1 MESLSRERCQW
12 RLQDLLTGEGRLGVA
27 IYKVPGPV
35 VGLLA
40 FMIPY
45 YNKSIVWGSAGGHVL
60 NTGHQPLLTLSCEAV
75 SLYTLH
81 ICMDAASHTYLL
93 TAYSLPRFAVT
104 SLTHNKKIEC

>member
-27 IYKVPGPV
+27 IYKVRGPV

-60 NTGHQPLLTLSCEAV
+60 NTGHQPLLTLSCEAA
-75 SLYTLH
+75 STLC
-81 ICMDAASHTYLL
+81 IYAWMQPRILTYLQL
-93 TAYSLPRFAVT
+93 TLSHDLP
-104 SLTHNKKIEC
+104 LLP